1 MHKPHLDRRSFLKV
15 IGAGALVAGLPGCAS
30 RSLTGAGDTPP
41 NVLFLSLDD
50 LNCALGCYGN
60 PQVQSPNIDALAKR
74 GTRFSY
80 TYAQYAACLPSRVSF
95 LSGWYPDRTEVY
107 TFKPQPRDGKMHD
120 AVYLGQHFRD
130 NGYFTAGLD
139 KVFHIGHNDA
149 QSWDV
154 FETPV
159 KNEEGENKT
168 VWTPHELKAQ
178 GLEAKVLRQGRYE
191 HCSGE
196 KGVYAA
202 VDVAD
207 DELMDGINA
216 TRAVEILEARA
227 RDTQPFFLGVGF
239 RRPHLPWIL
248 PPRYFDMYPP
258 ESIDVPWRPENAD
271 PDIWSTRAE
280 QQAHIACYYA
290 AVSFID
296 RQVGRVL
303 GALDRTGLADTTI
316 VVLFG
321 DQGYCLGERNNHF
334 GKGNMYEWSLVVP
347 LIISAPGMPRGKSTE
362 HVVELLDMYPT
373 LVDLCGLPQP
383 AHGLQGRSLTTLL
396 RNPDAQW
403 QDHAFSVSGNPSK
416 GVRRSVR
423 TAEYRYVE
431 QPNDQPPELYRY
443 AVDPWE
449 RNNLAGQSDYARI
462 QAQLADLLAQ
472 DRS

>member
-1 MHKPHLDRRSFLKV
+1 M
-15 IGAGALVAGLPGCAS
+15 IGAGALLAGLPGCAA
-30 RSLTGAGDTPP
+30 RSLSGGGNTPP

-74 GTRFSY
+74 GTRFSK

-95 LSGWYPDRTEVY
+95 LSGWYPERTEVF
-107 TFKPQPRDGKMHD
+107 TFAPYPRDGKMKD
-120 AVYLGQHFRD
+120 AVYLGQHFRN
-130 NGYFTAGLD
+130 NGYFTAALD

-149 QSWDV
+149 LSWDV

-159 KNEEGENKT
+159 KDENGENKT
-168 VWTPHELKAQ
+168 VWTPRELEAQ
-178 GLEAKVLRQGRYE
+178 GLESKVIRQGRYE

-207 DELMDGINA
+207 DELIDGINA
-216 TRAVEILEARA
+216 TRAIEILEARA
-227 RDTQPFFLGVGF
+227 RDKQPFLLAVGF

-248 PPRYFDMYPP
+248 PSRYFDMYPP
-258 ESIDVPWRPENAD
+258 QSIDVPWRPKDAD
-271 PDIWSTRAE
+271 PEVWGTLEE

-303 GALDRTGLADTTI
+303 DALERTGLTDNTI

-347 LIISAPGMPRGKSTE
+347 LIISAPGMPRGKATE
-362 HVVELLDMYPT
+362 HVAELLDMYPT

-383 AHGLQGRSLTTLL
+383 EHGLQGRSLTPLL
-396 RNPDAQW
+396 RNPGARW
-403 QDHAFSVSGNPSK
+403 EDHAFSVSGNPEK

-423 TAEYRYVE
+423 TAQYRYVE
-431 QPNDQPPELYRY
+431 QPNDQPPELYCY
-443 AVDPWE
+443 ESDPWE
-449 RNNLAGQSDYARI
+449 RNNLAGQTDYAQT
-462 QAQLADLLAQ
+462 QAELADLLAQ